1 MTAKRDP
8 ETSTDPAL
16 VKTLAKALIE
26 SERIKA
32 IVDKAASDI
41 SCVTRAITEAML
53 ECPNLR
59 AVEGA
64 LQQISEAKSKVRLVS
79 SKLSAITLDLESEAR
94 DRDMLDYR
102 FAAALE
108 QHDSTR
114 HASLHDTL
122 TGLPNRAL
130 FNDRL
135 QVAVSHAGREGLSL
149 AIMFVDLDGF
159 KAINDSFGH
168 ATGDRVLQ
176 IIAKR
181 LTSHTRDDDTVS
193 RHGGDEFLYL
203 ANHVVDVNNIDLIA
217 QKLLREIQAPMDIT
231 VPKREN
237 FRASLT
243 ASIGIAVFP
252 KDGRTPDL
260 LIRNADAAMYQ
271 AKGSKCRVS
280 FVP

>member
-1 MTAKRDP
+1 MTAKVDP
-8 ETSTDPAL
+8 TMPADPAV
-16 VKTLAKALIE
+16 VKTLANALSE

-32 IVDKAASDI
+32 IVDQAASDI

-53 ECPNLR
+53 ESPHLR

-64 LQQISEAKSKVRLVS
+64 LQQISGAKSKVRLAS
-79 SKLSAITLDLESEAR
+79 SKLSAINLDLESEAR

-102 FAAALE
+102 LAAAQE

-114 HASLHDTL
+114 HAALHDAL
-122 TGLPNRAL
+122 TGLPNRVL
-130 FNDRL
+130 FYDRL
-135 QVAVSHAGREGLSL
+135 QVAISHARRENLSL

-159 KAINDSFGH
+159 KAINDSYGH

-203 ANHVVDVNNIDLIA
+203 ANDVGDVGNVELIA
-217 QKLLREIQAPMDIT
+217 QKLLREIQAPMDVA
-231 VPKREN
+231 VPKQNN
-237 FRASLT
+237 FRASIT

-252 KDGRTPDL
+252 KDGLTPDQL
-260 LIRNADAAMYQ
+260 VRNADAAMYQ
-271 AKGSKCRVS
+271 AKGSQCRVS
-280 FVP
+280 FFP